1 MAIKTPLYDEHVAL
15 GGKIVDFAGYE
26 LPVQYPSGI
35 IAEHTAVREI
45 AGFFDCSHMGEFII
59 SGKDAV
65 KFLNYLLTND
75 FTVMDVGKIRYTLMC
90 YENGGAVDDLL
101 VYKLE
106 EDKFLLVVN
115 ASNLEKDANWIKSNM
130 DGFNV
135 KFENISDNVG
145 LIAVQG
151 PLSKVFL
158 EKITNALPEKYYTFI
173 DNVNVAGVNC
183 LVSMTGYTGELGYEI
198 YAPANK
204 TVKVYREIVK
214 KGKEMDII
222 PCGLGARDTL
232 RLEAGLPLYGHE
244 LGAEIP
250 VNEVG
255 LSFAIKMQKENF
267 IGKAALE
274 KRVPAYSKIGA
285 FVIDRGIAR
294 EGALV
299 FSGDTEVGV
308 VTSGTHSPTLGKA
321 IVVLRVKK
329 EYVDADLT
337 VEVRGKKLKVERTAI
352 PFYKAGN

>member
-35 IAEHTAVREI
+35 IAEHTAVRER
-45 AGFFDCSHMGEFII
+45 AGFFDCSHMGEFIV

-65 KFLNYLLTND
+65 KFLNHLLTND

-101 VYKLE
+101 VYKLA

-115 ASNLEKDANWIKSNM
+115 ASNLEKDASWIKSNM

-204 TVKVYREIVK
+204 TVKVYREIVE

-267 IGKAALE
+267 IGKSALE
-274 KRVPAYSKIGA
+274 KHAPAYSKIGA

-337 VEVRGKKLKVERTAI
+337 VEVRGKKLKVERAAL